1 MRRILAMIAGV
12 ILLLAAM
19 AGTSAASSTNG
30 SANQAP
36 EAASFASVK
45 AAAAPA
51 GCPSSYFCFWANAGY
66 SDGPGKLSGK
76 NSDWSV
82 FSHSSCPGGTWNDCA
97 SSDYNNG
104 VSCDAVVWT
113 GKSYGGTGGWV
124 PKGTGGD
131 FNSTFNNAVSSN
143 SWGVY
148 ATGGT
153 NSTCTGPVP

>member
-1 MRRILAMIAGV
+1 M
-12 ILLLAAM
+12 
-19 AGTSAASSTNG
+19 TSFT
-30 SANQAP
+30 
-36 EAASFASVK
+36 SVK

-51 GCPSSYFCFWANAGY
+51 GCPSSYFCFWVNAGY

-76 NSDWSV
+76 NSDWSA
-82 FSHSSCPGGTWNDCA
+82 FGHSSCPSGTWNDCA

-124 PKGTGGD
+124 PKGTGGN
-131 FNSTFNNAVSSN
+131 FNSTFNDAVSSN